1 MHHRRTFFKY
11 VIPSIIAFALSGIY
25 AIIDG
30 FFVGNTIGD
39 MGLSAINMAYPVVAL
54 IQAVGTGIG
63 MGAAVYYAIH
73 LANGDKETAENFAGM
88 AWWLLILSSIILSFT
103 FLRCLY

>member
-1 MHHRRTFFKY
+1 
-11 VIPSIIAFALSGIY
+11 
-25 AIIDG
+25 
-30 FFVGNTIGD
+30 

-73 LANGDKETAENFAGM
+73 LASGNKETAENFAGM
-88 AWWLLILSSIILSFT
+88 AWWLLILSSIILSFI
-103 FLRCLY
+103 LYLFAMPLLKTLGMQKNSCAMAWTISKSLPWEPFCKC